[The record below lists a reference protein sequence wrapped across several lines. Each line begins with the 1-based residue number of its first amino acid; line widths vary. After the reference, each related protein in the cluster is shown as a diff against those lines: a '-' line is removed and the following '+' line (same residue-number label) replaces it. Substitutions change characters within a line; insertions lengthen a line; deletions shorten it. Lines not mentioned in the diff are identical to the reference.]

1 MFASNTRL
9 FSGAFA
15 SNTRLFSGVFTSNTR
30 LKNGVL
36 AVVLPVQNGLERDGK
51 ERILSV
57 SEAVNGNMNREID
70 GGVKLSTQQGSQ
82 LCIVWQ

>member
-9 FSGAFA
+9 FSE
-15 SNTRLFSGVFTSNTR
+15 VFTSNTR

-57 SEAVNGNMNREID
+57 SETVNDNMNREID

>member
-1 MFASNTRL
+1 MFA
-9 FSGAFA
+9 
-15 SNTRLFSGVFTSNTR
+15 SNTR

-51 ERILSV
+51 ERVLIV

-70 GGVKLSTQQGSQ
+70 GGVKLSAQQGCQ